1 MESGR
6 EEVTVVN
13 RVTGEASKLEG
24 RWTVFDACHQAQ
36 GGGGC
41 LSNFR
46 YGLSRQGTKALIPTD
61 QQL

>member
-1 MESGR
+1 M
-6 EEVTVVN
+6 
-13 RVTGEASKLEG
+13 
-24 RWTVFDACHQAQ
+24 VFDAYHQAQ
-36 GGGGC
+36 GGGVW